1 MLPLNVSFGIYAF
14 LPMGWL
20 FMAGIILG
28 EAFLM
33 SRYLVR
39 KKFDKKI
46 YLSATVSNIISGA
59 VGIISTLALNGGWWL
74 VVWFPWVS
82 SHEVDI
88 HSRQAALALV
98 ILEIPKETDPL
109 VLKRESQTECRLE
122 RFFILSACISILDEK
137 KSKGGSITCGQ
148 GGSLYCGFS
157 SRAKTL
163 ITNLIEL

>member
-20 FMAGIILG
+20 FMAFIILG

-39 KKFDKKI
+39 KKLDKKI
-46 YLSATVSNIISGA
+46 YLSATVSNIVSGA
-59 VGIISTLALNGGWWL
+59 LGIITTMALNGGWWL

-88 HSRQAALALV
+88 HSRQEALALV
-98 ILEIPKETDPL
+98 IYYIAAL
-109 VLKRESQTECRLE
+109 
-122 RFFILSACISILDEK
+122 ILSI
-137 KSKGGSITCGQ
+137 
-148 GGSLYCGFS
+148 
-157 SRAKTL
+157 
-163 ITNLIEL
+163 LIELLVNHLMFRKQYPFKKTLRATLIANAFSYILGAVLIILLCL

>member
-20 FMAGIILG
+20 FMAFIILG

-33 SRYLVR
+33 SRCLVR

-46 YLSATVSNIISGA
+46 YLSATVSNIVSG
-59 VGIISTLALNGGWWL
+59 VLGIITTMALNGGWWL

-88 HSRQAALALV
+88 HSRQEALALALYYIV
-98 ILEIPKETDPL
+98 AL
-109 VLKRESQTECRLE
+109 
-122 RFFILSACISILDEK
+122 ILSV
-137 KSKGGSITCGQ
+137 
-148 GGSLYCGFS
+148 
-157 SRAKTL
+157 
-163 ITNLIEL
+163 LIELFVNWLMLQKQYPFKKTFRATLIANAFSYILGAVLIILLCL